1 MSLSATVTNIARG
14 SLHDGEGIRTVVY
27 LKGCGLRCKW
37 CHNPETLKRA
47 PETVFTESKCIKC
60 GRCAEV
66 CPEHHFIEDDRLV
79 FERDGCISCGKC
91 ADACPSG
98 AISVIGEKKTSD
110 EVLEEIKKDIHFY
123 AATGGGVTFSGG
135 ECLLYPDFIA
145 ETARKC
151 RELGINVAV
160 ESAFFVP
167 WENVEKVI
175 PYVDTF
181 FADVKAGTSETHI
194 KYTGQDNFL
203 IIENIKKLTKQQKE
217 VIIRIPVIPGAND
230 SDKEI
235 FAIAEILKTLKNGV
249 KYVELLK
256 YNNLAG
262 SKYKMIGAE
271 YTNFA
276 EEPQT
281 DEVMRELAKRLSELC
296 GVKCVI

>member
-37 CHNPETLKRA
+37 CHNPETLKHS

-60 GRCAEV
+60 GRCAEA
-66 CPEHHFIEDDRLV
+66 CPEHHFIEDDSLV

-110 EVLEEIKKDIHFY
+110 EILEEIKKDIHFY

-203 IIENIKKLTKQQKE
+203 IIENIKKLTKQRKE

-235 FAIAEILKTLKNGV
+235 FAIAEIVKNLKNGV

-276 EEPQT
+276 AEPQT
-281 DEVMRELAKRLSELC
+281 DEVMRELAKRISSLC
-296 GVKCVI
+296 GVKCI